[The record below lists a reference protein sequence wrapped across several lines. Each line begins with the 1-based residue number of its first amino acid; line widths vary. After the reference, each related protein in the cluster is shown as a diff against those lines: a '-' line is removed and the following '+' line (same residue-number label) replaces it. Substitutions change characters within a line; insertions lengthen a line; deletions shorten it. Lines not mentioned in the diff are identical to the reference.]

1 MASSAWHDWQRWSTH
16 LSETNSQQPGG
27 KMRVRISIVAAA
39 VLLAAGCATKS
50 SSNVTTTSPVAAW
63 EGPVFVTQQALPAG
77 VDHQVIGSVSA
88 DATAGYDSVTTLY
101 PALAAEAKKI
111 GANAVVSAKGARKVT
126 ALSWSAPYA
135 TGIAVRVKDPQK
147 LKGLE
152 GSSY

>member
-1 MASSAWHDWQRWSTH
+1 
-16 LSETNSQQPGG
+16 
-27 KMRVRISIVAAA
+27 MRKRIALLAAA
-39 VLLAAGCATKS
+39 LMLAAGCATKS
-50 SSNVTTTSPVAAW
+50 SSTVISTSAVAPW

-88 DATAGYDSVTTLY
+88 DANAGYDSVTSLY
-101 PALAAEAKKI
+101 PALAAEARKI

-135 TGIAVRVKDPQK
+135 TGIAVRLKDPQK

-152 GSSY
+152 GSAH

>member
-1 MASSAWHDWQRWSTH
+1 MRQRIA
-16 LSETNSQQPGG
+16 LL
-27 KMRVRISIVAAA
+27 AAL
-39 VLLAAGCATKS
+39 LLAAGCATQT
-50 SSNVTTTSPVAAW
+50 SSNLIAPSSPVAAW
-63 EGPVFVTQQALPAG
+63 EGPVFVTQQPLPAG
-77 VDHQVIGSVSA
+77 VEHQVIGSVSA
-88 DATAGYDSVTTLY
+88 DARAGYESVTSLY

>member
-1 MASSAWHDWQRWSTH
+1 
-16 LSETNSQQPGG
+16 
-27 KMRVRISIVAAA
+27 MREKLVVFAAA
-39 VLLAAGCATKS
+39 MLLVAGCATTS
-50 SSNVTTTSPVAAW
+50 SSNVISPTSPMAAW
-63 EGPVFVTQQALPAG
+63 TGPVFVTQQALPAG
-77 VDHQVIGSVSA
+77 VEHQVIGSVSA
-88 DATAGYDSVTTLY
+88 DANAGYESVTSLY

>member
-1 MASSAWHDWQRWSTH
+1 MRQRVAV
-16 LSETNSQQPGG
+16 L
-27 KMRVRISIVAAA
+27 AAA
-39 VLLAAGCATKS
+39 LLLAAGCATTS
-50 SSNVTTTSPVAAW
+50 SSNVVSPTSPVTAW
-63 EGPVFVTQQALPAG
+63 EGPVFVTQQPLPAG
-77 VDHQVIGSVSA
+77 VEHQVIGSVSA
-88 DATAGYDSVTTLY
+88 DANAGYESVTTLY

-135 TGIAVRVKDPQK
+135 TGIAIRVKDPQK

>member
-1 MASSAWHDWQRWSTH
+1 MARLFNPPMGENMKQ
-16 LSETNSQQPGG
+16 
-27 KMRVRISIVAAA
+27 KVAAVA
-39 VLLAAGCATKS
+39 VALLLAAGCATTS
-50 SSNVTTTSPVAAW
+50 SSNVTSASPVTAW
-63 EGPVFVTQQALPAG
+63 DGPVFVTQQALPAG

-88 DATAGYDSVTTLY
+88 DANAGYESVTTLY

-135 TGIAVRVKDPQK
+135 TGIAIRVKDPQK

>member
-1 MASSAWHDWQRWSTH
+1 MRQR
-16 LSETNSQQPGG
+16 LA
-27 KMRVRISIVAAA
+27 VLAAA
-39 VLLAAGCATKS
+39 LLLAAGCATTS
-50 SSNVTTTSPVAAW
+50 SSNVVSPTSPVTAW
-63 EGPVFVTQQALPAG
+63 EGPVFVTQQPLPAG
-77 VDHQVIGSVSA
+77 VEHQVIGSVSA
-88 DATAGYDSVTTLY
+88 DANAGYESVTTLY

-135 TGIAVRVKDPQK
+135 TGIAIRVKDPQK

>member
-1 MASSAWHDWQRWSTH
+1 
-16 LSETNSQQPGG
+16 
-27 KMRVRISIVAAA
+27 MREKLAVVAAA
-39 VLLAAGCATKS
+39 VLLVAGCATKS
-50 SSNVTTTSPVAAW
+50 SSNVISASPVAAW

-77 VDHQVIGSVSA
+77 VEHQVIGSVSA
-88 DATAGYDSVTTLY
+88 DANAGYESVTSLY

-111 GANAVVSAKGARKVT
+111 GANAVVNAKGARKVT

>member
-1 MASSAWHDWQRWSTH
+1 
-16 LSETNSQQPGG
+16 
-27 KMRVRISIVAAA
+27 MRKTVPLLAAA
-39 VLLAAGCATKS
+39 LLVAAGCATKS
-50 SSNVTTTSPVAAW
+50 SSNVISTSPVAAW
-63 EGPVFVTQQALPAG
+63 EGPVFVTQRALPAG

-88 DATAGYDSVTTLY
+88 DASAGYESVTTLY
-101 PALAAEAKKI
+101 PVLATEARKI

-135 TGIAVRVKDPQK
+135 TGIAVRVKDPQS

>member
-1 MASSAWHDWQRWSTH
+1 
-16 LSETNSQQPGG
+16 
-27 KMRVRISIVAAA
+27 MRKTVPLLAAA
-39 VLLAAGCATKS
+39 LLVAAGCATKS
-50 SSNVTTTSPVAAW
+50 SSNVISASPVAAW
-63 EGPVFVTQQALPAG
+63 EGPVFVTQRALPAG

-101 PALAAEAKKI
+101 PALAAEARKI

-126 ALSWSAPYA
+126 AFSWSAPYA
-135 TGIAVRVKDPQK
+135 TGIAVRVKEPQN

>member
-1 MASSAWHDWQRWSTH
+1 
-16 LSETNSQQPGG
+16 
-27 KMRVRISIVAAA
+27 MREKLVVFAAA
-39 VLLAAGCATKS
+39 MLLVAGCATTS
-50 SSNVTTTSPVAAW
+50 SSNVISPTSPMAAW
-63 EGPVFVTQQALPAG
+63 TGPVFVTQQALPAG
-77 VDHQVIGSVSA
+77 VEHQVIGSVSA
-88 DATAGYDSVTTLY
+88 DANAGYESVTSLY

-111 GANAVVSAKGARKVT
+111 GANAVVNAKGARKVT

>member
-1 MASSAWHDWQRWSTH
+1 MNT
-16 LSETNSQQPGG
+16 G
-27 KMRVRISIVAAA
+27 IA
-39 VLLAAGCATKS
+39 VLSAALLLEAGCATKS
-50 SSNVTTTSPVAAW
+50 SSHVISSAPVSAW
-63 EGPVFVTQQALPAG
+63 SGPVFVTQQALPAG
-77 VDHQVIGSVSA
+77 VEHQVIGSVSA

-101 PALAAEAKKI
+101 PLLAAEAKKI

>member
-1 MASSAWHDWQRWSTH
+1 MTQRIAV
-16 LSETNSQQPGG
+16 L
-27 KMRVRISIVAAA
+27 AAA
-39 VLLAAGCATKS
+39 LLLAAGCATKS
-50 SSNVTTTSPVAAW
+50 SSNITSTSPVAAW
-63 EGPVFVTQQALPAG
+63 EGPVFVTQQGLPAG

-88 DATAGYDSVTTLY
+88 DANAGYDSVTSLY

>member
-1 MASSAWHDWQRWSTH
+1 MRQR
-16 LSETNSQQPGG
+16 LA
-27 KMRVRISIVAAA
+27 VLAAA
-39 VLLAAGCATKS
+39 LLLAAGCATTS
-50 SSNVTTTSPVAAW
+50 SSNVISPTSPVTAW
-63 EGPVFVTQQALPAG
+63 EGPVFVTQQPLPAG
-77 VDHQVIGSVSA
+77 VEHQVIGSVSA
-88 DATAGYDSVTTLY
+88 DANAGYESVTTLY

>member
-1 MASSAWHDWQRWSTH
+1 MRQRVAV
-16 LSETNSQQPGG
+16 L
-27 KMRVRISIVAAA
+27 AAA
-39 VLLAAGCATKS
+39 LLLAAGCATTS
-50 SSNVTTTSPVAAW
+50 SSNVVSPTSPVTAW
-63 EGPVFVTQQALPAG
+63 EGPVFVTQQPLPAG
-77 VDHQVIGSVSA
+77 VEHQVIGSVSA
-88 DATAGYDSVTTLY
+88 DANAGYESVTTLY

>member
-1 MASSAWHDWQRWSTH
+1 MTVVQST
-16 LSETNSQQPGG
+16 PGE
-27 KMRVRISIVAAA
+27 KMKQKIAAVAAA
-39 VLLAAGCATKS
+39 LLFAAGCATTS
-50 SSNVTTTSPVAAW
+50 SSNVTSTSPVAAW
-63 EGPVFVTQQALPAG
+63 EGPVFVTQQGVPAG

-88 DATAGYDSVTTLY
+88 DANAGYESVTTLY

-135 TGIAVRVKDPQK
+135 TGIAIRVKDPQK

>member
-1 MASSAWHDWQRWSTH
+1 MTQRIAV
-16 LSETNSQQPGG
+16 L
-27 KMRVRISIVAAA
+27 AAA
-39 VLLAAGCATKS
+39 LLLAAGCATKS
-50 SSNVTTTSPVAAW
+50 SSTVLTTSPVAAW
-63 EGPVFVTQQALPAG
+63 QGPVFVTQQALPAG
-77 VDHQVIGSVSA
+77 VEHEVIGSVSA

-111 GANAVVSAKGARKVT
+111 GANAVVSAKGARRVT

-135 TGIAVRVKDPQK
+135 TGMAVRVKDPQK